1 MREVS
6 LPGLRNI
13 VGARLGAAELSISL
27 ASGLAP
33 LGLIGALD
41 AGNCVTSKQDL
52 PPRPR

>member
-33 LGLIGALD
+33 LGLIGASR
-41 AGNCVTSKQDL
+41 VRSKQDL
-52 PPRPR
+52 PLRPR